1 MLLLLFFF
9 LIIAVLKYYHHY
21 LYHCH
26 QIIVFPV
33 CFLVSLYVRKAETPI
48 MGLVSEMLL
57 LAAIEVLT
65 SLISQISAVS
75 TKFYEVHFLKTIYF
89 KLCRIGMRN
98 LFDML

>member
-1 MLLLLFFF
+1 MITTIF
-9 LIIAVLKYYHHY
+9 IIV
-21 LYHCH
+21 
-26 QIIVFPV
+26 IMIVFPA

-75 TKFYEVHFLKTIYF
+75 FKFYEVHFLKTIYF

>member
-26 QIIVFPV
+26 QIIVFPA
-33 CFLVSLYVRKAETPI
+33 CFLVSFYVRKAETPI

-65 SLISQISAVS
+65 SVIFQISAVS
-75 TKFYEVHFLKTIYF
+75 NKFYEVHFLKTIFF
-89 KLCRIGMRN
+89 KLFRIEMRN
-98 LFDML
+98 FSDMP